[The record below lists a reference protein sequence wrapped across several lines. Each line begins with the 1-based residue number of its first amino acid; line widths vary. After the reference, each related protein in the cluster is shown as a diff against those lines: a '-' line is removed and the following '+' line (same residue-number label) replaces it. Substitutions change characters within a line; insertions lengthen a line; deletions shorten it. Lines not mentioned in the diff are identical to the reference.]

1 MKLFYHVTDFKRFG
15 SIISSKS
22 PINACWHT
30 DIGLTDR
37 FN

>member
-22 PINACWHT
+22 INACWHT